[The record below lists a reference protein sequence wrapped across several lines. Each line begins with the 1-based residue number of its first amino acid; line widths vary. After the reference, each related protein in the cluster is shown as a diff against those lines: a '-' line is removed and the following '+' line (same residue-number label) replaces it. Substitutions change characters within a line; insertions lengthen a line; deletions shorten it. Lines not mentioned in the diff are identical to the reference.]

1 MEDDPLSHLVA
12 LSHLNVKDRRKRL
25 LTVGMLRGERE
36 KGSDTE
42 SDPSRDS
49 LGLDPEADPGH
60 NDDEAG
66 GDVGVEEVVAQ
77 PPLKHEDH
85 LQTRKVTCRHKL
97 FTTGPWLAI
106 NNSFANKK
114 VTNTC
119 L

>member
-1 MEDDPLSHLVA
+1 MSDMADLDVG
-12 LSHLNVKDRRKRL
+12 DGRQRL
-25 LTVGMLRGERE
+25 LTVGVLGGESEEGGHPQRHPGRHRLR
-36 KGSDTE
+36 
-42 SDPSRDS
+42 
-49 LGLDPEADPGH
+49 LDPEADPGH
-60 NDDEAG
+60 DDDEAG